1 MSVVS
6 HLAQATILNIFNF
19 SLSLAAEKVF
29 MRHCPDLKHIVAP
42 AWGVKFTCLLPFCPF
57 LFS

>member
-29 MRHCPDLKHIVAP
+29 MLHRPELQHIVAP
-42 AWGVKFTCLLPFCPF
+42 AWG
-57 LFS
+57 

>member
-1 MSVVS
+1 MSVIS

-42 AWGVKFTCLLPFCPF
+42 AWGVKFTCLLPF
-57 LFS
+57 S

>member
-1 MSVVS
+1 MSFIS

-29 MRHCPDLKHIVAP
+29 TLHRPELKLIVAP
-42 AWGVKFTCLLPFCPF
+42 AGG
-57 LFS
+57 